1 MKIEIFEMERA
12 QSLWENKVKYN
23 LSESGVHPYTLEEF
37 LRSDEIEKLL
47 SIRLGYGQTNGS
59 EELREAISRLY
70 PGTDLD
76 NVLVTNGSAEANF
89 ITIWQN
95 LGPEDELILMMP
107 NYMQIWGLAR
117 SFGIR
122 VRPFHLREELKWG
135 PDLDELK
142 DLISPRTKM
151 IAVCNP
157 NNPTGAVLSD
167 SEIKEIA
174 SLAEKADAWILSDEV
189 YRGAELDGEETPTFW
204 GLYDK
209 VMVSCGLSKAYALPG
224 LRIGWLVGPK
234 KKIEEAWAYH
244 DYTSI
249 SSGILSD
256 WIASLV
262 LEPER
267 RKKALDRN
275 RKILNENLAVLE
287 EWVQKHKPLFELIP
301 PRAGGVAFLRYNM
314 KINSTE
320 LADKLLKEKS
330 VFVIAGDF
338 FGMDH
343 YIRIGIGAEKDY
355 FKAGLKLIDET
366 LEEISGNSS
375 V

>member
-12 QSLWENKVKYN
+12 QSLWENRVKYN
-23 LSESGVHPYTLEEF
+23 LTESGVHPYTLEEF

-59 EELREAISRLY
+59 EELRQAISRLY

-76 NVLVTNGSAEANF
+76 NILVTNGSAEANF

-95 LGPEDELILMMP
+95 LEPEDELILMLP

-117 SFGIR
+117 SFGIK

-142 DLISPRTKM
+142 RLISPRTKM

-167 SEIKEIA
+167 SEMKEIA
-174 SLAEKADAWILSDEV
+174 SIAQEVDAWIYSDEV
-189 YRGAELDGEETPTFW
+189 YQGAELDGEETPTFW

-209 VMVSCGLSKAYALPG
+209 VMVCCGLSKAYALPG
-224 LRIGWLVGPK
+224 LRIGWMVGPK

-249 SSGILSD
+249 SSGILSN

-267 RKKALDRN
+267 RKKALGRN
-275 RKILNENLAVLE
+275 RKILNENLTALE
-287 EWVQKHKPLFELIP
+287 EWIQKHKPLFELIP
-301 PRAGGVAFLRYNM
+301 PRAGGVAFPRYNM

-320 LADKLLKEKS
+320 LADKLLNEKS
-330 VFVIAGDF
+330 VFVVAGDF

-343 YIRIGIGAEKDY
+343 YIRIGIGTEKDY

>member
-12 QSLWENKVKYN
+12 QSLWENRVKYN
-23 LSESGVHPYTLEEF
+23 LTESGVHPYTLEEF
-37 LRSDEIEKLL
+37 LRSNEIEKLL

-59 EELREAISRLY
+59 KELREAISRLY

-76 NVLVTNGSAEANF
+76 NILVTNGSAEANF

-95 LGPEDELILMMP
+95 LEPEDELILMMP

-117 SFGIR
+117 SFGIK
-122 VRPFHLREELKWG
+122 VRPLHLREELKWG

-142 DLISPRTKM
+142 RLISPRTKM

-167 SEIKEIA
+167 SEMKEIA
-174 SLAEKADAWILSDEV
+174 SLAQEADVWIYSDEV

-209 VMVSCGLSKAYALPG
+209 VMVSCGLSKAYGFQG
-224 LRIGWLVGPK
+224 LRIGWMVGPR

-244 DYTSI
+244 DYTTI
-249 SSGILSD
+249 SSGVLSN
-256 WIASLV
+256 WVASLV

-267 RKKALDRN
+267 RRKTLDRN

-287 EWVQKHKPLFELIP
+287 EWIKKHKPLFELIP
-301 PRAGGVAFLRYNM
+301 PRAGGVAFPRYNM

-330 VFVIAGDF
+330 VFVVAGDF

-343 YIRIGIGAEKDY
+343 YIRIGIGTEKDY
-355 FKAGLKLIDET
+355 FKAGLKLIDEA

>member
-12 QSLWENKVKYN
+12 QSLWENRVKYN
-23 LSESGVHPYTLEEF
+23 LTESGVHPYTLEEF

-95 LGPEDELILMMP
+95 LEPEDELILMLP

-117 SFGIR
+117 SFGIK

-142 DLISPRTKM
+142 GLISPRTKM

-167 SEIKEIA
+167 SEMKEIA
-174 SLAEKADAWILSDEV
+174 SLAEEADAWIYSDEV

-249 SSGILSD
+249 SSGILSN

-267 RKKALDRN
+267 RKKVLDRN

-320 LADKLLKEKS
+320 LADKLLKDKS
-330 VFVIAGDF
+330 VFVVAGDF

-343 YIRIGIGAEKDY
+343 YIRIGIGTEKDY

>member
-142 DLISPRTKM
+142 GLISPRTKM

>member
-12 QSLWENKVKYN
+12 QSLWENRVKYN
-23 LSESGVHPYTLEEF
+23 LTESGVHPYTLEEF
-37 LRSDEIEKLL
+37 LESDEIEKLL

-70 PGTDLD
+70 PGTNLD
-76 NVLVTNGSAEANF
+76 NILVTNGSAEANF

-95 LGPEDELILMMP
+95 LEPEDELILMLP

-117 SFGIR
+117 SFGIK

-142 DLISPRTKM
+142 GLISPRTKM

-157 NNPTGAVLSD
+157 NNPTGAVLSK
-167 SEIKEIA
+167 SEMKEIA
-174 SLAEKADAWILSDEV
+174 RLAEEVDAWLYSDEV
-189 YRGAELDGEETPTFW
+189 YQGAELDGVETPTFW

-209 VMVSCGLSKAYALPG
+209 VIVCCGLSKAYALPG

-249 SSGILSD
+249 SAGVLGN
-256 WIASLV
+256 WVASLV

-287 EWVQKHKPLFELIP
+287 DWIQKHKPLFELIP
-301 PRAGGVAFLRYNM
+301 PRAGGVAFPRYNM

-320 LADKLLKEKS
+320 LADKLLNEKS
-330 VFVIAGDF
+330 VFVVAGDF

-343 YIRIGIGAEKDY
+343 YIRIGIGTEKDY
-355 FKAGLKLIDET
+355 FKAGLGLIDET
-366 LEEISGNSS
+366 LEEISRNSS

>member
-12 QSLWENKVKYN
+12 QSSLENRVKYN
-23 LSESGVHPYTLEEF
+23 LTESGVHPYTLEEF

-47 SIRLGYGQTNGS
+47 SIRLGYGQSNGS
-59 EELREAISRLY
+59 DELREAISRLY
-70 PGTDLD
+70 PRTDLD
-76 NVLVTNGSAEANF
+76 NVLVTNGFAEANF

-95 LGPEDELILMMP
+95 LEP
-107 NYMQIWGLAR
+107 
-117 SFGIR
+117 
-122 VRPFHLREELKWG
+122 
-135 PDLDELK
+135 
-142 DLISPRTKM
+142 
-151 IAVCNP
+151 
-157 NNPTGAVLSD
+157 
-167 SEIKEIA
+167 
-174 SLAEKADAWILSDEV
+174 DAWIYSDEV
-189 YRGAELDGEETPTFW
+189 YRGAELDGKETPTFW

-209 VMVSCGLSKAYALPG
+209 VMVSCGLSKAYALQG

-234 KKIEEAWAYH
+234 KKIEETWAYH
-244 DYTSI
+244 DYTTI
-249 SSGILSD
+249 SSGVLSN

-267 RKKALDRN
+267 RKKTLDRN

-301 PRAGGVAFLRYNM
+301 PRAGGMVFPRYNM

-330 VFVIAGDF
+330 VFVVAGDF
-338 FGMDH
+338 FVMDH
-343 YIRIGIGAEKDY
+343 YIRIGIGTEKDY
-355 FKAGLKLIDET
+355 FKAGLSLIDET

>member
-12 QSLWENKVKYN
+12 QSLWENRVKYN
-23 LSESGVHPYTLEEF
+23 LTESGVHPYTLEEF
-37 LRSDEIEKLL
+37 LESDEIEKLL

-70 PGTDLD
+70 PGTNLD
-76 NVLVTNGSAEANF
+76 NILVTNGSAEANF

-95 LGPEDELILMMP
+95 LEPEDELILMLP

-117 SFGIR
+117 SFGIK

-142 DLISPRTKM
+142 GLISPRTKM

-157 NNPTGAVLSD
+157 NNPTGAVLSK
-167 SEIKEIA
+167 SEMKEIA
-174 SLAEKADAWILSDEV
+174 RLAEEADAWLYSDEV
-189 YRGAELDGEETPTFW
+189 YQGAELDGVETPTFW

-209 VMVSCGLSKAYALPG
+209 VIVCCGLSKAYALPG

-249 SSGILSD
+249 SAGVLGN
-256 WIASLV
+256 WVASLV

-287 EWVQKHKPLFELIP
+287 DWIQKHKPLFELIP
-301 PRAGGVAFLRYNM
+301 PRAGGVAFPRYNM

-320 LADKLLKEKS
+320 LADKLLNEKS
-330 VFVIAGDF
+330 VFVVAGDF

-343 YIRIGIGAEKDY
+343 YIRIGIGTEKDY
-355 FKAGLKLIDET
+355 FKAGLGLIDET
-366 LEEISGNSS
+366 LEEISRNSS

>member
-12 QSLWENKVKYN
+12 QSLWENRVKYN

-37 LRSDEIEKLL
+37 LRNDEIKKLL

-59 EELREAISRLY
+59 DELREAISRLY

-76 NVLVTNGSAEANF
+76 NVLVTNGCAEANF

-95 LGPEDELILMMP
+95 LEPEDELILMLP

-117 SFGIR
+117 SFGIK
-122 VRPFHLREELKWG
+122 VRPFHLKEELKWG

-142 DLISPRTKM
+142 GLISPRTKM

-157 NNPTGAVLSD
+157 NNPTGAVLSE
-167 SEIKEIA
+167 SEMKEIA
-174 SLAEKADAWILSDEV
+174 SLAEEAGAWIYSDEV

-209 VMVSCGLSKAYALPG
+209 VIVSCGLSKAYALPG

-234 KKIEEAWAYH
+234 KEIEEAWAYH

-249 SSGILSD
+249 SSGILSN
-256 WIASLV
+256 WLASLV

-275 RKILNENLAVLE
+275 REILNENVAVLE

-301 PRAGGVAFLRYNM
+301 PRAGGMAFLRYNM

-320 LADKLLKEKS
+320 LADKFMKEKS
-330 VFVIAGDF
+330 VFVVAGDF

-343 YIRIGIGAEKDY
+343 YIRIGIGAEKEY
-355 FKAGLKLIDET
+355 FKAGLKLIDEA
-366 LEEISGNSS
+366 LEEISENSS
-375 V
+375 A

>member
-12 QSLWENKVKYN
+12 QSLLENRVKYN
-23 LSESGVHPYTLEEF
+23 LTESGVHPYTLEEF

-59 EELREAISRLY
+59 DELREAISRLY

-95 LGPEDELILMMP
+95 LEPDDELILMLP

-117 SFGIR
+117 SFGIK

-142 DLISPRTKM
+142 GLISPRTKM

-167 SEIKEIA
+167 SEMKEIA
-174 SLAEKADAWILSDEV
+174 SLAEETDAWIYSDEV
-189 YRGAELDGEETPTFW
+189 YRGAELDGKETPTFW

-209 VMVSCGLSKAYALPG
+209 VMISCGLSKAYAFPG

-234 KKIEEAWAYH
+234 KKIEDAWAYH

-249 SSGILSD
+249 SSGILSN

-275 RKILNENLAVLE
+275 RKILNENLVVLE
-287 EWVQKHKPLFELIP
+287 EWIQKHKPLFELIP

-320 LADKLLKEKS
+320 LADKFLKEKS
-330 VFVIAGDF
+330 VFVVAGDF

-343 YIRIGIGAEKDY
+343 YIRIGIGTEKDY

>member
-12 QSLWENKVKYN
+12 QSLWENRVKYN
-23 LSESGVHPYTLEEF
+23 LTESGVHPYTLEEF
-37 LRSDEIEKLL
+37 LRNDEIEILL

-59 EELREAISRLY
+59 EELRQAISRLY
-70 PGTDLD
+70 PGAGLD

-95 LGPEDELILMMP
+95 LEPEDELILMMP

-117 SFGIR
+117 SFGIK
-122 VRPFHLREELKWG
+122 VRPLHLREELKWG
-135 PDLDELK
+135 PDLEELK
-142 DLISPRTKM
+142 SLISPRTKM

-167 SEIKEIA
+167 SEMKEIA
-174 SLAEKADAWILSDEV
+174 SLAEEADAWIYSDEV
-189 YRGAELDGEETPTFW
+189 YRGAELEGEETPTFW

-244 DYTSI
+244 DYTCI
-249 SSGILSD
+249 SSGILSN
-256 WIASLV
+256 WIAPLV

-267 RKKALDRN
+267 RKKTLDRN
-275 RKILNENLAVLE
+275 REILNENLAVLE

-330 VFVIAGDF
+330 VFVVAGDF

-343 YIRIGIGAEKDY
+343 YIRIGIGTEKDY

-366 LEEISGNSS
+366 LDEISGNSS

>member
-12 QSLWENKVKYN
+12 QSLWENRVKYN
-23 LSESGVHPYTLEEF
+23 LTESGVHPYTLEEF

-59 EELREAISRLY
+59 EELRQAISRLY

-76 NVLVTNGSAEANF
+76 NILVTNGSAEANF

-95 LGPEDELILMMP
+95 LEPGDELILMLP

-117 SFGIR
+117 SFGIK

-135 PDLDELK
+135 PDLEELK
-142 DLISPRTKM
+142 SLISPRTKM

-167 SEIKEIA
+167 SEMKEIA
-174 SLAEKADAWILSDEV
+174 RLAEEADAWIYSDEV
-189 YRGAELDGEETPTFW
+189 YQGAELDGEETQTFW

-209 VMVSCGLSKAYALPG
+209 VMVCCGISKAYALPG
-224 LRIGWLVGPK
+224 LRIGWMVGPK

-249 SSGILSD
+249 SSGILSN
-256 WIASLV
+256 WVASLV

-287 EWVQKHKPLFELIP
+287 EWVKKHKPLFELIP
-301 PRAGGVAFLRYNM
+301 PRAGGVAFPRYNM
-314 KINSTE
+314 KINSIE

-330 VFVIAGDF
+330 VFIVAGDF
-338 FGMDH
+338 FGMDN
-343 YIRIGIGAEKDY
+343 YIRIGIGTEKDY
-355 FKAGLKLIDET
+355 FKAGLRLIDET

>member
-1 MKIEIFEMERA
+1 MKIEIFKMERA
-12 QSLWENKVKYN
+12 QSLWENRVKYN
-23 LSESGVHPYTLEEF
+23 LTESGVHPYTLEEF

-95 LGPEDELILMMP
+95 LEPEDELILMLP

-117 SFGIR
+117 SFGIK
-122 VRPFHLREELKWG
+122 VRPFHLKEELKWG
-135 PDLDELK
+135 PDLEELK
-142 DLISPRTKM
+142 SLISPRTKM

-167 SEIKEIA
+167 SEMKEIA
-174 SLAEKADAWILSDEV
+174 SLAEEADAWIYSDEV
-189 YRGAELDGEETPTFW
+189 YQGAELDGEETPTFW

-209 VMVSCGLSKAYALPG
+209 VMVSCGLSKAYAFPG

-249 SSGILSD
+249 SSGILSN

-320 LADKLLKEKS
+320 LADKLLIEKS
-330 VFVIAGDF
+330 VFVVAGDF

-343 YIRIGIGAEKDY
+343 HIRIGIGTEKDY
-355 FKAGLKLIDET
+355 FKAGLSLIDET

>member
-12 QSLWENKVKYN
+12 QSLWENRVKYN
-23 LSESGVHPYTLEEF
+23 LTESGVHPYTLEEF

-47 SIRLGYGQTNGS
+47 SIRLAYGQTNGS

-76 NVLVTNGSAEANF
+76 NILVTNGSAEANF

-95 LGPEDELILMMP
+95 FEPEDELILMLP

-117 SFGIR
+117 SFGIK
-122 VRPFHLREELKWG
+122 VSPFHLREELKWG

-142 DLISPRTKM
+142 RLISPRTKM

-167 SEIKEIA
+167 SEMKEIA
-174 SLAEKADAWILSDEV
+174 RLAQEADAWIYSDEV
-189 YRGAELDGEETPTFW
+189 YQGAELDAEETPTFW

-224 LRIGWLVGPK
+224 LRIGWMVGPK

-244 DYTSI
+244 DYTTI
-249 SSGILSD
+249 SSGVLSN
-256 WIASLV
+256 WVASLV

-267 RKKALDRN
+267 RKKALNRN
-275 RKILNENLAVLE
+275 RKILNENLAVFE
-287 EWVQKHKPLFELIP
+287 EWIKKHKPLFELIP
-301 PRAGGVAFLRYNM
+301 PRAGGVAFPRYNM

-330 VFVIAGDF
+330 VFVVAGDF

-343 YIRIGIGAEKDY
+343 YIRIGIGTEKDY
-355 FKAGLKLIDET
+355 FKAGLSLIDET

>member
-1 MKIEIFEMERA
+1 MKIKSFEMERA
-12 QSLWENKVKYN
+12 QSLWENRVKYN
-23 LSESGVHPYTLEEF
+23 LTESGVHPYTLEEF

-76 NVLVTNGSAEANF
+76 NVLVTYGSAEANF

-95 LGPEDELILMMP
+95 LEPEDELILMLP

-117 SFGIR
+117 SFGIK
-122 VRPFHLREELKWG
+122 VRPLHLREELKWG

-142 DLISPRTKM
+142 GLISPRTKM

-167 SEIKEIA
+167 SEMKEIA
-174 SLAEKADAWILSDEV
+174 SLAEEANAWIYSDEV

-209 VMVSCGLSKAYALPG
+209 VIVSCGLSKAYAFPG

-249 SSGILSD
+249 SSGILSN

-267 RKKALDRN
+267 RKKVLDRN

-330 VFVIAGDF
+330 VFVVAGDF

-343 YIRIGIGAEKDY
+343 YIRIGIGTEKDY

>member
-12 QSLWENKVKYN
+12 QSLWENRVKYN
-23 LSESGVHPYTLEEF
+23 LTESGVHPYTLEEF

-95 LGPEDELILMMP
+95 LEPEDELILMLP

-117 SFGIR
+117 SFGIK
-122 VRPFHLREELKWG
+122 VRPLHLREELKWG

-142 DLISPRTKM
+142 GLISPRTKM

-167 SEIKEIA
+167 SEMKEIA
-174 SLAEKADAWILSDEV
+174 SLAEEANAWIYSDEV

-209 VMVSCGLSKAYALPG
+209 VMVSCGLSKAYGFPG

-249 SSGILSD
+249 SSGILSN

-267 RKKALDRN
+267 RKKALNRN

-330 VFVIAGDF
+330 VFVVAGDF

-343 YIRIGIGAEKDY
+343 YIRIGIGTEKDY

>member
-12 QSLWENKVKYN
+12 QSLWENRVKYN
-23 LSESGVHPYTLEEF
+23 LTESGVHPYTLEEF

-95 LGPEDELILMMP
+95 LEPEDELILMMP

-117 SFGIR
+117 SFGIK

-135 PDLDELK
+135 PDLEELK
-142 DLISPRTKM
+142 GLISPRTKM

-167 SEIKEIA
+167 GEMKEIA
-174 SLAEKADAWILSDEV
+174 SLAEEADAWIYSDEV

-209 VMVSCGLSKAYALPG
+209 VMVSCGLSKAYAFPG

-234 KKIEEAWAYH
+234 KKIEEAWACH

-249 SSGILSD
+249 SSGILSN

-275 RKILNENLAVLE
+275 RNILNENLAVLE

-301 PRAGGVAFLRYNM
+301 PRAGGVAFPRYNM

-330 VFVIAGDF
+330 VFVVAGDF

-343 YIRIGIGAEKDY
+343 YIRIGIGTEKDY

-366 LEEISGNSS
+366 LGEISGNSS